1 MSNTTNEYSTKNI
14 GEAAGF
20 IAKNIKLVRIDR
32 EKEVC
37 LFVFHDKTECEKLSR
52 DFFFGELLV
61 NARIFFESE
70 KRLKQ
75 LIFTK

>member
-1 MSNTTNEYSTKNI
+1 MNNTTNEYQTKNI

-20 IAKNIKLVRIDR
+20 IARDIKLIRINR
-32 EKEVC
+32 ENEVC
-37 LFVFHDKTECEKLSR
+37 FFVFDNKSKCEQLSR